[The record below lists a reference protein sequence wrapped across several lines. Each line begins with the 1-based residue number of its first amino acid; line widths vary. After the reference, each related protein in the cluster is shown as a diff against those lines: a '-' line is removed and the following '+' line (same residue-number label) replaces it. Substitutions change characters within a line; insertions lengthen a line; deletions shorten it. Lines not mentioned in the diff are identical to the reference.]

1 MTPEVITFERQILRR
16 YFDEAYNYAQIDMV
30 LRVTEN
36 RYPDL
41 FNEMLND
48 LSEDQKIIYN
58 YSKNK

>member
-1 MTPEVITFERQILRR
+1 MTPELITFERQILRR
-16 YFDEAYNYAQIDMV
+16 YFDETYNYAQLDMV